1 MTSSNILMPTEA
13 EIRWWVLHVTQH
25 AYNIEYFLQEL
36 GLGSQDPQRPHDI
49 VGLGNKFEWEVMC
62 GYAIQRRDRSR
73 QFFETHVLP
82 SLKRHRCQ
90 HHHVMWNEP
99 NERATVDDMKLG
111 AVDAVCSLLEPR
123 EYQGGAHSFDQV
135 LAIVPRNSMHK
146 QPWIIELVSEMRKLP
161 MPPIERIESLN
172 EIPNVGVSRN
182 THDIVRQRV
191 EETRRYL
198 RDTYGAC
205 V

>member
-1 MTSSNILMPTEA
+1 
-13 EIRWWVLHVTQH
+13 
-25 AYNIEYFLQEL
+25 
-36 GLGSQDPQRPHDI
+36 
-49 VGLGNKFEWEVMC
+49 
-62 GYAIQRRDRSR
+62 
-73 QFFETHVLP
+73 
-82 SLKRHRCQ
+82 
-90 HHHVMWNEP
+90 
-99 NERATVDDMKLG
+99 
-111 AVDAVCSLLEPR
+111 
-123 EYQGGAHSFDQV
+123 
-135 LAIVPRNSMHK
+135 MHK